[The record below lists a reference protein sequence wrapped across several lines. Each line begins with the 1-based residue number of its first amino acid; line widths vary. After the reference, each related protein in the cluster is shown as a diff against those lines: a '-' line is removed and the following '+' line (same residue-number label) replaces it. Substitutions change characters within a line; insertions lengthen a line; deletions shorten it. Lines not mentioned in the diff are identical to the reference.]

1 MKTLIL
7 GEVID
12 NKLSSGTL
20 EIVSKANALGLDFR
34 VVTVGSSDA
43 PVIGSSTFQ
52 QTYIKRSSES
62 LQFSN
67 IADKLS
73 QIIQEENI
81 SLLLAPSTYQSRDL
95 VSFLSV
101 DLSSSPVSNV
111 INFEIE
117 DDSVITTNSINGG
130 ESIYKTKII
139 SSHSLLLIRP
149 KSFDPI
155 DIELNS
161 EYQTIEVEDSSVEI
175 FDIFKEEK
183 SGPQLEDSKIVI
195 SAGRGM
201 VEKENL
207 SFVEDLANKLNAA
220 IGGTRAIVDAGWMP
234 YSQQVGQTGKTVK
247 PDVYIAC
254 GISGATQHQVGMKD
268 SKFIIAINKDEEAPI
283 FQLADLGIVGDT
295 LNIIPKINEKKRIH
309 TNHENVNKS
318 KNDLTIVSSF
328 KGFFDP
334 APYLQ
339 TANDLYFLRFGYFR
353 LVARLLRRRS
363 GQKVISSITGIP
375 YVADDFVD
383 TSLSLLHHLLLTY
396 KSL

>member
-1 MKTLIL
+1 MKTLII
-7 GEVID
+7 GEVTES
-12 NKLSSGTL
+12 KLSSGTL
-20 EIVSKANALGLDFR
+20 EIINKANDLGLDFS
-34 VVTVGSSDA
+34 VVTVGSEDS
-43 PVIGSSTFQ
+43 PIIGSSTFQ

-67 IADKLS
+67 VADKIS
-73 QIIQEENI
+73 QIIQEQNI
-81 SLLLAPSTYQSRDL
+81 SLVLAPSTYQSRDL

-111 INFEIE
+111 INFEIQNS
-117 DDSVITTNSINGG
+117 SVITTNSINGG
-130 ESIYKTKII
+130 GSIYKTKIT

-155 DIELNS
+155 DIELND
-161 EYQTIEVEDSSVEI
+161 EYETIEVENSSLEI

-201 VEKENL
+201 VDKDNL
-207 SFVEDLANKLNAA
+207 SLIEDLANKLNAA

-295 LNIIPKINEKKRIH
+295 LSVIPKINENI
-309 TNHENVNKS
+309 
-318 KNDLTIVSSF
+318 
-328 KGFFDP
+328 
-334 APYLQ
+334 
-339 TANDLYFLRFGYFR
+339 
-353 LVARLLRRRS
+353 
-363 GQKVISSITGIP
+363 
-375 YVADDFVD
+375 
-383 TSLSLLHHLLLTY
+383 
-396 KSL
+396 

>member
-1 MKTLIL
+1 M
-7 GEVID
+7 
-12 NKLSSGTL
+12 
-20 EIVSKANALGLDFR
+20 
-34 VVTVGSSDA
+34 
-43 PVIGSSTFQ
+43 
-52 QTYIKRSSES
+52 
-62 LQFSN
+62 
-67 IADKLS
+67 
-73 QIIQEENI
+73 
-81 SLLLAPSTYQSRDL
+81 
-95 VSFLSV
+95 SFLSV

-268 SKFIIAINKDEEAPI
+268 SKFIVAINKDEEAPI

-295 LNIIPKINEKKRIH
+295 LNIIPKINENI
-309 TNHENVNKS
+309 
-318 KNDLTIVSSF
+318 
-328 KGFFDP
+328 
-334 APYLQ
+334 
-339 TANDLYFLRFGYFR
+339 
-353 LVARLLRRRS
+353 
-363 GQKVISSITGIP
+363 
-375 YVADDFVD
+375 
-383 TSLSLLHHLLLTY
+383 
-396 KSL
+396 